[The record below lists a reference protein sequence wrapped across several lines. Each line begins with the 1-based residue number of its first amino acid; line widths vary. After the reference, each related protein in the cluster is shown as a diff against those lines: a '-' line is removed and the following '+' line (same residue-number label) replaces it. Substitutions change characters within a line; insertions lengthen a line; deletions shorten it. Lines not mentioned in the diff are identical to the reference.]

1 MWRFLLVK
9 YIFFRSLSLL
19 SWRVEMVFTLYNSL
33 SREKEPFVPV
43 EKEKIKMYV
52 CGMTVYSDAHIGHA
66 RTYVTFDIIRRYF
79 EYKGFKVTYVQNIT
93 DVDDKIINAAN
104 EEGIDPLQYAQRY
117 TERCLQDLDVLG
129 VRRADKYPKASETIP
144 DMVLMIEKILKKGYG
159 YVAGGD
165 VYFSVEKFKNY
176 GKLSGQNI
184 KEMMTGSR
192 VETGDLKQK
201 PLDFALWKS
210 AKPGEP
216 TWDSPWGKGRPGWH
230 IECSAMSSKFLGLPF
245 DIHGG
250 GMDLRFPHHENEI
263 AQAEAATGKQFA
275 RYWLHIGLLTIN
287 GEKMSKS
294 LGNIINVRDLLKTW
308 DAEVIRM
315 FFAQAHYRSPPDYS
329 EKALSDVQ
337 KGLDRL
343 YRLKQRLES
352 LVKNT
357 SHKKQIVEALTPDE
371 QQYETIIK
379 EFEYGFVEAMDDD
392 FNTPKAFAALF
403 EFVNASNSFFEHHT
417 KINTNLCQQAL
428 DVYLKIGSV
437 LTLFQ
442 PSTKPEKEAGTHLVS
457 SLQILLKQVGGTS
470 ESSSLDELLDQLLV
484 FRNKARASKDWT
496 TADTIRKELEKLG
509 FEIQDTLKG
518 STWRRK

>member
-1 MWRFLLVK
+1 M
-9 YIFFRSLSLL
+9 
-19 SWRVEMVFTLYNSL
+19 
-33 SREKEPFVPV
+33 
-43 EKEKIKMYV
+43 
-52 CGMTVYSDAHIGHA
+52 
-66 RTYVTFDIIRRYF
+66 RTYIWEDALDRTIRAL
-79 EYKGFKVTYVQNIT
+79 GFKLRHVMNIT
-93 DVDDKIINAAN
+93 DVGHLTSDEDTGEDKMEKGARR
-104 EEGIDPLQYAQRY
+104 EGK
-117 TERCLQDLDVLG
+117 T
-129 VRRADKYPKASETIP
+129 ASEIAQFYTDAFMKDLKALNCRTP
-144 DMVLMIEKILKKGYG
+144 DVVCRATDHVPEMIDMIQK
-159 YVAGGD
+159 
-165 VYFSVEKFKNY
+165 
-176 GKLSGQNI
+176 
-184 KEMMTGSR
+184 
-192 VETGDLKQK
+192 LKQK
-201 PLDFALWKS
+201 GFTYKTSDGIYFDTSKFPKYVEFARLDPEQLQAGSRIDMGEKRSNTDFALWKFS
-210 AKPGEP
+210 PKDTKRQME
-216 TWDSPWGKGRPGWH
+216 WDSPWGVGFPGWH
-230 IECSAMSSKFLGLPF
+230 IECSAMSLKYLAQPI
-245 DIHGG
+245 DIHCGG
-250 GMDLRFPHHENEI
+250 QEHIRVHHSNEI

-442 PSTKPEKEAGTHLVS
+442 PSTKPEKKADTHLIS
-457 SLQILLKQVGGTS
+457 LLQILLKQVGGTS
-470 ESSSLDELLDQLLV
+470 GSSYQDELLDQLLV
-484 FRNKARASKDWT
+484 LRNKARASKDWT